1 MSNKIWLGCAGMAA
15 SLTAFIIGPGLAAPQ
30 ASAPAASARAE
41 APSPAKPT
49 HDAVQNMVQPAA
61 VLTVAAQEP
70 AARPVRVVYPTHF
83 SAQR

>member
-1 MSNKIWLGCAGMAA
+1 MSNKIWLGYAGMAA
-15 SLTAFIIGPGLAAPQ
+15 SLAAFIIGPGQAAPQ

-49 HDAVQNMVQPAA
+49 HVAVHDMVQTAA
-61 VLTVAAQEP
+61 VLAAAAQGP
-70 AARPVRVVYPTHF
+70 AARPVRVVYPSHF